1 MSAARPLLAAALAA
15 AALTVCL
22 PLSAATRVY
31 DVDPA
36 YRQEVYAVLT
46 RLLDVPGDASRSGKV
61 EILPNGQ
68 LVVDTATDERQDE
81 VAAILTAIARNRPAE
96 TPTISLRYWF
106 LDTRPDAGTA
116 PPPILASVLGE
127 LEAVHGEREFRVVD
141 AATITGRAGQR
152 TYFESAPWAIT
163 QNANV
168 SGDRLNAEIYLE
180 HVPTFLVTGSPAGGN
195 QGQVGVQRP
204 GRPRQLQVQI
214 SLAPG
219 QFIVLGSGTTPAE
232 EADGVTALVVQ
243 WPEAE

>member
-15 AALTVCL
+15 AALAFCL
-22 PLSAATRVY
+22 PASAATRVY

-46 RLLDVPGDASRSGKV
+46 RLLDVQGDASRSGKV

-68 LVVDTATDERQDE
+68 LVVDTASDERQDE

-127 LEAVHGEREFRVVD
+127 LEAVHGDREFRVVD
-141 AATITGRAGQR
+141 AATVTGRAGQR
-152 TYFESAPWAIT
+152 TYFESAPWTIT
-163 QNANV
+163 QSANV
-168 SGDRLNAEIYLE
+168 SGERLNAEIYLE
-180 HVPTFLVTGSPAGGN
+180 HASTDPSASVVPERV
-195 QGQVGVQRP
+195 GQFVAATQ
-204 GRPRQLQVQI
+204 RPRQLQVQI
-214 SLAPG
+214 SLTPG
-219 QFIVLGSGTTPAE
+219 QFVVLGSGTTPTE